1 MERFWSKESEA
12 PLLSSP
18 LCLLLQTLL
27 TFGVGDWLAA
37 QKIQLWD
44 NKKKERDILYFQG
57 GKGYHSKMVEITK
70 AW

>member
-1 MERFWSKESEA
+1 
-12 PLLSSP
+12 
-18 LCLLLQTLL
+18 LLQTLL

-44 NKKKERDILYFQG
+44 NKKKKRDILYFQG

-70 AW
+70 A